1 MSNKNRNM
9 SEESLG
15 KASGGVGMI
24 IEGWEKDS
32 EGKEHP
38 AYMVLQDKTDGEHEP
53 TRYGIFQDKESA
65 VRAAEQAGVGTK
77 ITHLPITFNK

>member
-15 KASGGVGMI
+15 KASGGMI

-38 AYMVLQDKTDGEHEP
+38 AYMVLQDETDGEHKP
-53 TRYGIFQDKESA
+53 TKYGIFQDKASA
-65 VRAAEQAGVGTK
+65 VRAAEQAGVSTNVK
-77 ITHLPITFNK
+77 HLPITFNK